1 MHDANLRAH
10 PESPLPAAAIAALHK
25 GRKVEAIK
33 IVRQER
39 NIGLKEAKG
48 LVDEYLRSQPS
59 LRSSLAAAGAEA
71 KRGALLWLA
80 ALIALAV
87 LVYHFLAE
95 P

>member
-1 MHDANLRAH
+1 MNNANLKAR
-10 PESPLPAAAIAALHK
+10 PDTPLSAAATAALHR
-25 GRKVEAIK
+25 GGKVEAIG

-39 NIGLKEAKG
+39 KIGLKEAKD

-59 LRSSLAAAGAEA
+59 LQSSLAAAGAEA
-71 KRGALLWLA
+71 RRGALLWLA

-87 LVYHFLAE
+87 LVYHFLTE